1 MSTRI
6 NLIKI
11 GWDLGGAHIKYCVE
25 SEASNT
31 IWYDIIDFDFP
42 QWHTTEDIVE
52 NCSPKGLFIVGNVLL
67 NFIYDKGPFLRGLF
81 FYSK

>member
-25 SEASNT
+25 SQTSNV
-31 IWYDIIDFDFP
+31 IWYDIIRFDF
-42 QWHTTEDIVE
+42 WKDYAKLSDLIMGIC
-52 NCSPKGLFIVGNVLL
+52 NK
-67 NFIYDKGPFLRGLF
+67 K
-81 FYSK
+81 